1 MLFVTGTHG
10 GISMVTAPLAH
21 DDVLVLDYLAA
32 LWAAAD
38 DLPPETRDDLMNT
51 VAGYITM
58 RRDLAD
64 DPSRVLSRLGPP
76 EDLVAAVLRSG
87 TPTHLRLPVP
97 APAPPP
103 GIPAARPGGS
113 ERVAVALLTG
123 GAVVL
128 PLAGQAAGLLVATVS
143 PRWTGA
149 QKTAAWFLVGGPPAG
164 AFLLMLMLAGVS
176 VFSGLGFLMVYTAAC
191 AGSIAAGLALRG
203 LERP

>member
-1 MLFVTGTHG
+1 MT
-10 GISMVTAPLAH
+10 TAPLAH

-87 TPTHLRLPVP
+87 TPTHLRLPVY
-97 APAPPP
+97 APPQP
-103 GIPAARPGGS
+103 PPLPPARTGGS
-113 ERVAVALLTG
+113 DQVAIALLTG

-128 PLAGQAAGLLVATVS
+128 PMVGQAAGLLVATVS

-149 QKTAAWFLVGGPPAG
+149 QKAAAWLLVGGPPAG
-164 AFLLMLMLAGVS
+164 TFLLLAILAGVS
-176 VFSGLGFLMVYTAAC
+176 VFSGLGFFMIYAAAC
-191 AGSIAAGLALRG
+191 AGSIVAGLALHG
-203 LERP
+203 ITRPDHR

>member
-1 MLFVTGTHG
+1 MA
-10 GISMVTAPLAH
+10 TAPLAH

-87 TPTHLRLPVP
+87 TPTHLRLPVH
-97 APAPPP
+97 APPP
-103 GIPAARPGGS
+103 TAPPARASGTD
-113 ERVAVALLTG
+113 RVAIALLTG

-128 PLAGQAAGLLVATVS
+128 PLVGQSAGLLVATAS

-149 QKTAAWFLVGGPPAG
+149 QKAAAWLLAGGPPAG
-164 AFLLMLMLAGVS
+164 TFLLLLMLAGVS
-176 VFSGLGFLMVYTAAC
+176 VFSGLGFFMIYAAAC
-191 AGSIAAGLALRG
+191 AGSIVAGLALHG
-203 LERP
+203 FGRP

>member
-1 MLFVTGTHG
+1 MT
-10 GISMVTAPLAH
+10 TAPLAH

-51 VAGYITM
+51 VAGYIAM

-87 TPTHLRLPVP
+87 TPTHLRLPVY

-103 GIPAARPGGS
+103 PPPARTGGS
-113 ERVAVALLTG
+113 DQVAIALLTG

-128 PLAGQAAGLLVATVS
+128 PMVGQAAGLLVATVS
-143 PRWTGA
+143 PRWTGM
-149 QKTAAWFLVGGPPAG
+149 QKAAAWLLVGGPPAG
-164 AFLLMLMLAGVS
+164 TFLLLAILAGVS
-176 VFSGLGFLMVYTAAC
+176 VFSGLGFFMMYAAAC
-191 AGSIAAGLALRG
+191 AGSIVAGLALHG
-203 LERP
+203 ITRPDHR

>member
-1 MLFVTGTHG
+1 
-10 GISMVTAPLAH
+10 MVTAPLAH

-97 APAPPP
+97 SPVSPPVV
-103 GIPAARPGGS
+103 PAARPGGS

-128 PLAGQAAGLLVATVS
+128 PLVGQAAGLLVATVS
-143 PRWTGA
+143 PRWTGT
-149 QKTAAWFLVGGPPAG
+149 QKAVAWLLVCGPPAG
-164 AFLLMLMLAGVS
+164 AFLLLMMLAGVS
-176 VFSGLGFLMVYTAAC
+176 LFSGLGFLMIYAAAC
-191 AGSIAAGLALRG
+191 AGSIVAGLALHG
-203 LERP
+203 VDRPGQP